1 MDTMIKS
8 DNPLASLLR
17 QALDLTEN
25 TTGIPVDIDY
35 EAISRA
41 AIKAAREE
49 RTGYSRIPK
58 VLVTQN
64 EAHNIYGKSVITA
77 LLRRGKLQPYKFD
90 MTEAYDKS
98 GDLVKKGQG
107 GGLLPGGRD
116 RQRHRGGE
124 RPQGNPEDRYK
135 GNNISQFDM
144 DMNTIS
150 QNTILGLLLAGT
162 VVAFCMAARED
173 YNMDV
178 LDTIPTRL

>member
-49 RTGYSRIPK
+49 RDRIFSDPK

-98 GDLVKKGQG
+98 GDLVKRAKGVVYYRVAEIDNAIEEANVLKG
-107 GGLLPGGRD
+107 IRRIGR
-116 RQRHRGGE
+116 R
-124 RPQGNPEDRYK
+124 
-135 GNNISQFDM
+135 
-144 DMNTIS
+144 
-150 QNTILGLLLAGT
+150 
-162 VVAFCMAARED
+162 
-173 YNMDV
+173 
-178 LDTIPTRL
+178 

>member
-49 RTGYSRIPK
+49 RDRIFSDPK

-98 GDLVKKGQG
+98 GDLVKRVYYRVAEIDNAIEEANVLKGIRRIG
-107 GGLLPGGRD
+107 IR
-116 RQRHRGGE
+116 
-124 RPQGNPEDRYK
+124 
-135 GNNISQFDM
+135 
-144 DMNTIS
+144 
-150 QNTILGLLLAGT
+150 
-162 VVAFCMAARED
+162 
-173 YNMDV
+173 
-178 LDTIPTRL
+178 

>member
-49 RTGYSRIPK
+49 RDRIFSDPK

-64 EAHNIYGKSVITA
+64 EAHNIYGKSV
-77 LLRRGKLQPYKFD
+77 RRGKLQPYKFD

-98 GDLVKKGQG
+98 GDLVKRAKGVVYYRVAEIDNAIEEANV
-107 GGLLPGGRD
+107 L
-116 RQRHRGGE
+116 
-124 RPQGNPEDRYK
+124 K
-135 GNNISQFDM
+135 GIRR
-144 DMNTIS
+144 IG
-150 QNTILGLLLAGT
+150 I
-162 VVAFCMAARED
+162 R
-173 YNMDV
+173 
-178 LDTIPTRL
+178 

>member
-1 MDTMIKS
+1 MIKS

-49 RTGYSRIPK
+49 RDRIFSDPK

-77 LLRRGKLQPYKFD
+77 LLKLQPYKFD

-98 GDLVKKGQG
+98 GDLVKRAKGVVYYRVAEIDNAIEEANV
-107 GGLLPGGRD
+107 L
-116 RQRHRGGE
+116 
-124 RPQGNPEDRYK
+124 K
-135 GNNISQFDM
+135 GIRR
-144 DMNTIS
+144 IG
-150 QNTILGLLLAGT
+150 I
-162 VVAFCMAARED
+162 R
-173 YNMDV
+173 
-178 LDTIPTRL
+178 

>member
-49 RTGYSRIPK
+49 RDRIFSDPK

-64 EAHNIYGKSVITA
+64 EAQSVITA

-98 GDLVKKGQG
+98 GDLVKRAKGVVYYRVAEIDNAIEEANV
-107 GGLLPGGRD
+107 L
-116 RQRHRGGE
+116 
-124 RPQGNPEDRYK
+124 K
-135 GNNISQFDM
+135 GIRR
-144 DMNTIS
+144 IG
-150 QNTILGLLLAGT
+150 I
-162 VVAFCMAARED
+162 R
-173 YNMDV
+173 
-178 LDTIPTRL
+178 